1 MKVLKEIEKFLPEV
15 EKPARYTG
23 GELNMV
29 VKDPLGV
36 DIRFAFCFPDVYEV
50 GMSFLGLSILYHLL
64 NERADTYV
72 ERVFSP
78 WPDMEDAM
86 QARGIPLFSLETHS
100 SLDEFDVIGFN
111 ISYEMCYSN
120 IVRALKLANIPPF
133 AADRGEDSPLVIA
146 GGSAIFNPEPIADFM
161 DAVFIGESEETL
173 NAFLDLLKEKKE
185 SGWTKQVFLE
195 KACAIESV
203 YVPSFYTQET
213 SESGSSLVPMSPNAK
228 PVISKAII
236 QDLDTSYFPLKPIVP
251 YLGIV
256 HDRITLEIFRGCT
269 RGCRFCQAGFTY
281 RPIREK
287 KAETLTQQA
296 VDIEGATG
304 YDEISLCSLSTSDY
318 SEITPLI
325 GGLLDELAEKR
336 VSISLPSLRL
346 DTVFKD
352 YAKRLDSI
360 RKSGLTFA
368 PEAGTQ
374 RLRDIINKNV
384 TEEDLFSTMEQV
396 FNQGYT
402 SVKLYFMIGLPFET
416 YEDLDGIVE
425 LVKGVKSIY
434 GVAGKNNKKSLM
446 LTVSASNFVPKP
458 FTPFQWVAQDSIE
471 TLKDKQA
478 YLKEKLKMKNVR
490 FNYHDAELSHLEAAF
505 ARGDRS
511 LSRVILDVIEKG
523 ARFDAWHE
531 LFDFDR
537 YKNAFATNGLSSE
550 SFANRALKPDDPLY
564 WDHIDVHVKK
574 SYLAKELSKAEKGA
588 LTPDCRGNCL
598 ACGYEGVCKSL

>member
-1 MKVLKEIEKFLPEV
+1 MNVLKQIEKFLPEV

-23 GELNMV
+23 GELNMIE
-29 VKDPLGV
+29 KDPFAV

-64 NERADTYV
+64 NAREDTYV

-86 QARGIPLFSLETHS
+86 KAHGVPLFSLETHS
-100 SLDEFDVIGFN
+100 TLDEFDVVGFN
-111 ISYEMCYSN
+111 VSYEMCFSN
-120 IVRALKLANIPPF
+120 IVRDLRLANIAPL
-133 AADRGEDSPLVIA
+133 ARMRSQDDPLVIA
-146 GGSAIFNPEPIADFM
+146 GGSAIINPEPIADFM

-173 NAFLDLLKEKKE
+173 NAFIDLLTKKKQA
-185 SGWTKQVFLE
+185 GWTKQEFLE
-195 KACAIESV
+195 KACEIESI
-203 YVPSFYTQET
+203 YVPAFYTPT
-213 SESGSSLVPMSPNAK
+213 HTESGYFLQPNHPNAR
-228 PVISKAII
+228 PTISKAIVR
-236 QDLDTSYFPLKPIVP
+236 DLDSAYFPKEPIVP

-281 RPIREK
+281 RPVREK
-287 KAETLTQQA
+287 KADTLTRQA

-325 GGLLDELAEKR
+325 GGLLDNLSDKR
-336 VSISLPSLRL
+336 VNISLPSLRL

-374 RLRDIINKNV
+374 RLRDIINKNI

-396 FNQGYT
+396 FSQGYS
-402 SVKLYFMIGLPFET
+402 SVKLYFMIGLPYET
-416 YEDLDGIVE
+416 LADLDGIVD

-434 GVAGKNNKKSLM
+434 GVAGKNNKRSLT

-471 TLKDKQA
+471 TLKEKQN
-478 YLKEKLKMKNVR
+478 YLKEKLKIKGVR
-490 FNYHDAELSHLEAAF
+490 FNYHDANLSHLEAAF
-505 ARGDRS
+505 ARGDRR
-511 LSRVILDVIEKG
+511 LSKVILDVVENG
-523 ARFDAWHE
+523 ARFDAWNE
-531 LFDFDR
+531 YFDFGR
-537 YKNAFATNGLSSE
+537 YERAFEASGLSSG
-550 SFANRALKPDDPLY
+550 FYANRALNVNAPLY
-564 WDHIDVHVKK
+564 WDHIDVHIRK
-574 SYLAKELSKAEKGA
+574 SYLTNELAKAEAGT
-588 LTPDCRGNCL
+588 LTPDCRDGCL
-598 ACGYEGVCKSL
+598 ACGYEGVCNSL

>member
-1 MKVLKEIEKFLPEV
+1 MKVLNKIEKFLPDV

-29 VKDPLGV
+29 KKNLDDV

-64 NERADTYV
+64 NERTDTYV

-86 QARGIPLFSLETHS
+86 KANDVPLFSLETHS
-100 SLDEFDVIGFN
+100 TLDEFDVFGFN

-120 IVRALKLANIPPF
+120 IVRAFDMAGIP
-133 AADRGEDSPLVIA
+133 ALSASRSEEDPLVIA

-173 NAFLDLLKEKKE
+173 NALLDLLKKSKQA
-185 SGWTKQVFLE
+185 GWTKKAFLE
-195 KACAIESV
+195 AACSIESV
-203 YVPSFYTQET
+203 YVPSFYAPEET
-213 SESGSSLVPMSPNAK
+213 DSGYQLKPINSNAK
-228 PVISKAII
+228 PIVSKSII
-236 QDLDTSYFPLKPIVP
+236 RDLDASYFSEKPIVP

-269 RGCRFCQAGFTY
+269 RGCRFCQAGFTN

-287 KAETLTQQA
+287 KADTLTKQA
-296 VDIEGATG
+296 VNIESATG
-304 YDEISLCSLSTSDY
+304 YDEVSLCSLSTSDY
-318 SEITPLI
+318 SEIGPLI
-325 GGLLDELAEKR
+325 GGLLDELADKR
-336 VSISLPSLRL
+336 VNISLPSLRL

-396 FNQGYT
+396 FSQGYT

-416 YEDLDGIVE
+416 YKDLDGIVE
-425 LVKGVKSIY
+425 LVKGVKSVY
-434 GVAGKNNKKSLM
+434 GLAGKNNKRGLT

-458 FTPFQWVAQDSIE
+458 FTPFQWVPQDSIE
-471 TLKDKQA
+471 TLKEKQ
-478 YLKEKLKMKNVR
+478 
-490 FNYHDAELSHLEAAF
+490 
-505 ARGDRS
+505 
-511 LSRVILDVIEKG
+511 
-523 ARFDAWHE
+523 
-531 LFDFDR
+531 
-537 YKNAFATNGLSSE
+537 
-550 SFANRALKPDDPLY
+550 
-564 WDHIDVHVKK
+564 
-574 SYLAKELSKAEKGA
+574 
-588 LTPDCRGNCL
+588 
-598 ACGYEGVCKSL
+598 